1 MAIKN
6 SVSLLMWVTQ
16 DLKMAAFSEARAMA
30 MQRWGPF
37 TGQICPVHHPS
48 ARLSSSFRRW

>member
-16 DLKMAAFSEARAMA
+16 DLKTAAFSEARAMA